1 MVHNL
6 GVNTIMPV
14 VDPAP
19 LNKVGQYIFK
29 INYSYQT
36 PLPECASANPP
47 CPIQPPPVFNF
58 MAGQAVDGNVS
69 GENVIISPLGIPIPM
84 SVLALNPLDP
94 RNTAS
99 RPTGDNS
106 AKIGA
111 RDPWTGGV
119 EWSDTFNLRNL
130 FLTVVIIFL
139 IYLFLKH
146 MLPLIKTSLKKS

>member
-1 MVHNL
+1 MPETNQGIKYV
-6 GVNTIMPV
+6 VNETFTAYPWYFERVPPGSPDLPKTFRKGQIVEVTEGMGFNMQKV
-14 VDPAP
+14 TLISDEGGQWNVDPTKIS
-19 LNKVGQYIFK
+19 LWKVGQR
-29 INYSYQT
+29 S
-36 PLPECASANPP
+36 
-47 CPIQPPPVFNF
+47 
-58 MAGQAVDGNVS
+58 
-69 GENVIISPLGIPIPM
+69 
-84 SVLALNPLDP
+84 
-94 RNTAS
+94 
-99 RPTGDNS
+99 GDNS